1 MLAAPSDHVVSPDVM
16 PLSPAHSGPVISSG
30 VETGSVS
37 FYRLESNL
45 APRSLPAIPSWDQV
59 FFSLRASV
67 GFLAICVVVC
77 FLSACSH
84 LMSVTVFV
92 LQEIEHA
99 VCWFL
104 ITACR
109 AALSVRTSTVLASW
123 LRRFSCGL
131 VGVVLGDV
139 FSELPEPDPG
149 EQYISL
155 RSKFFWLIPAA
166 TKSDACSAYG
176 FRFPLCV
183 EGFTHLAVKDFI
195 AATPEVAVP
204 SHVQGVASV
213 FEGVQEAS
221 AHSINVDVECCY
233 C

>member
-1 MLAAPSDHVVSPDVM
+1 MS
-16 PLSPAHSGPVISSG
+16 LSPAHSGPVISFG

-59 FFSLRASV
+59 FFGLRASI

-84 LMSVTVFV
+84 LMSVTVFG
-92 LQEIEHA
+92 LQVIEHA
-99 VCWFL
+99 VCWL
-104 ITACR
+104 ITACY
-109 AALSVRTSTVLASW
+109 AALSVRTVLASW

-166 TKSDACSAYG
+166 TKSDACSAYV
-176 FRFPLCV
+176 FRFPLCG

-233 C
+233 Y